1 MPWFAPELEPLLA
14 VAAAMLDQNGTLIE
28 ANAGF
33 LRLIEIEGRQPIGA
47 LATRFFVQP
56 NFAALTCAP
65 ADSAGE
71 LYRGLLT
78 IGVYLGHTRTLR
90 GRVWRFEAHLRV
102 LAEYDIEEFERL
114 NELVLKLN
122 LDSSDAQLRLT
133 QANLQLRQREAEIVV
148 ESLTDPLTG
157 VGNRR
162 RLDQALAIEISRAQR
177 THEGLCVFMADL
189 DHFKLV
195 NDTYGHEAGDQVLVA
210 FGELLRRQARATD
223 IVARFGGEE
232 FVGLLPNTDI
242 AHGLAT
248 AERIRVAVASSSIKP
263 MLKPVTASF
272 GVAELGAGEQPDAI
286 MRRVDKALF
295 AAKQSG
301 RNCVVAG

>member
-78 IGVYLGHTRTLR
+78 IGVYLGHTRTLC

-148 ESLTDPLTG
+148 DSLTDPLTG
-157 VGNRR
+157 VGNGGAWTRRSPSKSAARSARMRVFAFLWQTSTTSSCERHLWARGWGSDTRRLWRTVAATNAGDRYRGSVRR
-162 RLDQALAIEISRAQR
+162 RGVRRTAAKYGYRARSCHRR
-177 THEGLCVFMADL
+177 TDRGW
-189 DHFKLV
+189 
-195 NDTYGHEAGDQVLVA
+195 
-210 FGELLRRQARATD
+210 RWR
-223 IVARFGGEE
+223 
-232 FVGLLPNTDI
+232 PP
-242 AHGLAT
+242 
-248 AERIRVAVASSSIKP
+248 ASS
-263 MLKPVTASF
+263 
-272 GVAELGAGEQPDAI
+272 
-286 MRRVDKALF
+286 R
-295 AAKQSG
+295 
-301 RNCVVAG
+301 C